1 MFNWTK
7 WLHPGLKIKR
17 WVFLL
22 GASIFILAAGLM
34 GLMGHFFQGLRV
46 DVMDPRTLERVTRQ
60 VQSLR
65 FIDFV
70 ILGFGVWGIIFALKR
85 LSFSVI
91 TVFMPEREKDFV
103 DLALSK
109 AKLRR
114 GPKVAVIGGGTGLPV
129 LLAGLKGYTNNLTA
143 IVTVADDGGSSGRLR
158 QDLKILPP
166 GDLRNCLVA
175 MADTEPL
182 MARLFQHR
190 FREKGSLSGHSFGN
204 LFIAAMS
211 EVVGDFGEAIRQS
224 SKVLAIS
231 GRVLPVTLD
240 SVSLSAVL
248 EDGRKV
254 LGESKITKAG
264 SRIRSL
270 SLVPADCQPTSEVL
284 QAIEEA
290 DAIVMG
296 PGSLYTSILPNL
308 LVPGVAKAVAGSRAL
323 KIYVCNVMTQPGE
336 TTGYRLSDH
345 LAALSRDT
353 GYSLV
358 DYAVAN
364 SENPS
369 ERLLKRYALEGQAP
383 VEVDRQGAENM
394 GVKLIKARLLAG
406 GEFLRHD
413 PRKLARTVMRLIV
426 I

>member
-1 MFNWTK
+1 
-7 WLHPGLKIKR
+7 
-17 WVFLL
+17 
-22 GASIFILAAGLM
+22 
-34 GLMGHFFQGLRV
+34 
-46 DVMDPRTLERVTRQ
+46 

-70 ILGFGVWGIIFALKR
+70 FLGFGIWGIIFALKR

-109 AKLRR
+109 AKLRH
-114 GPKVAVIGGGTGLPV
+114 GPKVVAIGGGTGLPV
-129 LLAGLKGYTNNLTA
+129 LLSGLKNFTNNLTA

-175 MADTEPL
+175 LAETEPL
-182 MARLFQHR
+182 MSRLFQHR
-190 FREKGSLSGHSFGN
+190 FKEKGALSGHSFGN

-240 SVSLSAVL
+240 SVTLTAVL
-248 EDGRKV
+248 EDGRRV
-254 LGESKITKAG
+254 AGESKITRAG
-264 SRIRSL
+264 SRIKTLSL
-270 SLVPADCQPTSEVL
+270 SPPDCQPTAEVL
-284 QAIEEA
+284 QAIEQA
-290 DAIVMG
+290 DAIIMG
-296 PGSLYTSILPNL
+296 PGSLFTSILPNL
-308 LVPGVAKAVAGSRAL
+308 LVSGVAKAVASSQAL

-345 LAALSRDT
+345 LQALNRNT
-353 GYSLV
+353 GFSLV
-358 DYAVAN
+358 DYAIAN
-364 SENPS
+364 SEVPP
-369 ERLLKRYALEGQAP
+369 ERLLKRYAAEGQVP
-383 VEVDRQGAENM
+383 VELDRDLAQNM
-394 GVKLIKARLLAG
+394 GIKMVKARLLAG
-406 GEFLRHD
+406 GEYLRHD
-413 PRKLARTVMRLIV
+413 PRKLARTVMKLI
-426 I
+426 II